1 MSMGPSFL
9 LISFTSAFTSAVER
23 ASSFAT
29 VAFLS
34 PLSFFTSTSVAITFA
49 PSATNASAIAR
60 PIPCPAAVTSA
71 TLPLSLPAN
80 IRLLL
85 RGVECRKS
93 FDLPA
98 VFIEVLRREPA
109 LERGLSR
116 RPFRIDDRIPGGVTV
131 LALHHLV
138 LAEQALVLEAEAQR
152 RALGRLV
159 AIVALP
165 LVAPV
170 AERKSVVA
178 DQIHRLGRGAGAL
191 KRGRIGDPSDL
202 EHNMRGADLH
212 HPHVPLC
219 IAVDDHGEGADVL
232 VLYHRAEQRLVLGA
246 FLRRMRR
253 QIGPHVVRARQRGPE
268 VGAVPRQVERLEPA
282 VAALQHLALR
292 ERPRRPVRKIA
303 HAPGAALSLVKN
315 ALSSPPFAASLK
327 PVNVTCWAIS
337 FAMRMKPPQ
346 AERANAPPTLMRRT
360 PIAARSEIECP
371 NAAPL
376 RKFTGFGAT
385 ALHTASICSRVRM
398 PGAYSTSAPAAE

>member
-1 MSMGPSFL
+1 MGPSFL
-9 LISFTSAFTSAVER
+9 LISFTRAFTSAVER

-34 PLSFFTSTSVAITFA
+34 PLSFFT
-49 PSATNASAIAR
+49 AR
-60 PIPCPAAVTSA
+60 PVALPYAPPGPNPSRMPRPTPCPAAVTSA

-202 EHNMRGADLH
+202 EHTMRGADLH

-219 IAVDDHGEGADVL
+219 LAIDDHGEGADVL
-232 VLYHRAEQRLVLGA
+232 VLHHGREQRLVFGA
-246 FLRRMRR
+246 PLRRMRR
-253 QIGPHVVRARQRGPE
+253 QISPGVIRAPHRGPE
-268 VGAVPRQVERLEPA
+268 VAAVLGDIERLEPA
-282 VAALQHLALR
+282 VAALEHLAFGKG
-292 ERPRRPVRKIA
+292 PRRPVRKI
-303 HAPGAALSLVKN
+303 
-315 ALSSPPFAASLK
+315 
-327 PVNVTCWAIS
+327 
-337 FAMRMKPPQ
+337 
-346 AERANAPPTLMRRT
+346 
-360 PIAARSEIECP
+360 
-371 NAAPL
+371 
-376 RKFTGFGAT
+376 
-385 ALHTASICSRVRM
+385 
-398 PGAYSTSAPAAE
+398 

>member
-1 MSMGPSFL
+1 MGPSFL
-9 LISFTSAFTSAVER
+9 LISFTRAFTSAVER

-109 LERGLSR
+109 LESGLSR

-138 LAEQALVLEAEAQR
+138 LPEQALVLEAEAQR

-170 AERKSVVA
+170 AERKSEVA

-202 EHNMRGADLH
+202 EHTMRGADLH

-219 IAVDDHGEGADVL
+219 LAVDDHGEGADVL
-232 VLYHRAEQRLVLGA
+232 VLHHGREQRLVFGA
-246 FLRRMRR
+246 LLRRMRR
-253 QIGPHVVRARQRGPE
+253 QISPGVISARQRGPE
-268 VGAVPRQVERLEPA
+268 LAAVLAYIKWLQPT
-282 VAALQHLALR
+282 VAALQHLALW
-292 ERPRRPVRKIA
+292 ERPRRPVNENA
-303 HAPGAALSLVKN
+303 HALRAGLSLVKMP
-315 ALSSPPFAASLK
+315 LSSAPEAASLK
-327 PVNVTCWAIS
+327 PVNVPSPAIS
-337 FAMRMKPPQ
+337 FAIRMKPPQ
-346 AERANAPPTLMRRT
+346 AERASAPPTLMRRT
-360 PIAARSEIECP
+360 PMLARSATEWP
-371 NAAPL
+371 NAPPF
-376 RKFTGFGAT
+376 RKFTGFGAAAFT
-385 ALHTASICSRVRM
+385 TASICSRVLM
-398 PGAYSTSAPAAE
+398 PGA